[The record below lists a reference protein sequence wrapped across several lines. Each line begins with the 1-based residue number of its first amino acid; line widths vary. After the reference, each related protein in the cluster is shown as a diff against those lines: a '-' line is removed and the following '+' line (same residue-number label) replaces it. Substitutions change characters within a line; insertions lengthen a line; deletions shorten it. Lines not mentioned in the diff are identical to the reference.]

1 MPNFLSISLF
11 FIGTYFLS
19 SISFALIAGKLKHIN
34 LREVGSGN
42 LGATNVYRALG
53 LKYAVSVFVLD
64 AAKGFLPTFIAM
76 YLFENYVIHV
86 AIGLVA
92 ILGHSLSIY
101 VKFKGGKGVATGLGV
116 VMALNPLVAT
126 ILAIGG
132 FGSIWIT
139 KYVAPVSIVCS
150 IVAPILFYIFKSP
163 IEYTLFICL
172 IAGVIVLRHKD
183 NIIRLIQGKE
193 NKL

>member
-1 MPNFLSISLF
+1 MPSFLSISLF

-19 SISFALIAGKLKHIN
+19 SISFALIAGKLKQIN
-34 LREVGSGN
+34 LREIGSGN

-64 AAKGFLPTFIAM
+64 AAKGFLSTFMAM

-86 AIGLVA
+86 AVGLVA

-116 VMALNPLVAT
+116 VMALDPLVAT
-126 ILAIGG
+126 ILTIGG
-132 FGSIWIT
+132 IGSIWIT

-150 IVAPILFYIFKSP
+150 ILAPILFYIFQSP

-172 IAGVIVLRHKD
+172 ISGVIVFRHKD

>member
-1 MPNFLSISLF
+1 MPSFLSISLF
-11 FIGTYFLS
+11 FIGTYFIS

-53 LKYAVSVFVLD
+53 IKYAVLVFVLD
-64 AAKGFLPTFIAM
+64 AAKGFLPTFMAM

-86 AIGLVA
+86 AVGLVS

-126 ILAIGG
+126 ILAFGG
-132 FGSIWIT
+132 IGSIWIT
-139 KYVAPVSIVCS
+139 RYVAPVSIVCS
-150 IVAPILFYIFKSP
+150 IVAPILFYIFQSP

-172 IAGVIVLRHKD
+172 IAGVIVVRHKD

>member
-1 MPNFLSISLF
+1 M
-11 FIGTYFLS
+11 
-19 SISFALIAGKLKHIN
+19 
-34 LREVGSGN
+34 GSGN
-42 LGATNVYRALG
+42 LGATNVYRVLG

-64 AAKGFLPTFIAM
+64 AAKGFLPTFMAM

-86 AIGLVA
+86 AVGLVA

-116 VMALNPLVAT
+116 VMALDPLVAT
-126 ILAIGG
+126 ILTIGG
-132 FGSIWIT
+132 IGSIWIT

-150 IVAPILFYIFKSP
+150 ILAPILFYIFQSP

-172 IAGVIVLRHKD
+172 ISGVIVFRHKD

>member
-1 MPNFLSISLF
+1 MPSFLSISLF
-11 FIGTYFLS
+11 FIGTYFIS

-53 LKYAVSVFVLD
+53 IKYAVLVFVLD
-64 AAKGFLPTFIAM
+64 AAKGFLPTFMAM

-86 AIGLVA
+86 AVGMVA

-126 ILAIGG
+126 ILAFGG
-132 FGSIWIT
+132 IGSIWIT
-139 KYVAPVSIVCS
+139 RYVAPVSIVCS
-150 IVAPILFYIFKSP
+150 IVAPILFYIFQSP

-172 IAGVIVLRHKD
+172 IAGVIVVRHKD
-183 NIIRLIQGKE
+183 NILRLIQGKE

>member
-1 MPNFLSISLF
+1 MPSFLSISLF
-11 FIGTYFLS
+11 FIGTYFIS
-19 SISFALIAGKLKHIN
+19 SISFALIAGKLRHIN

-53 LKYAVSVFVLD
+53 IKYAVLVFVLD
-64 AAKGFLPTFIAM
+64 AAKGFLPTFMAM

-86 AIGLVA
+86 AVGLVA

-126 ILAIGG
+126 ILAFGG
-132 FGSIWIT
+132 IGSIWIT
-139 KYVAPVSIVCS
+139 RYVAPVSIVCS
-150 IVAPILFYIFKSP
+150 IVAPILFYIFQSP

-172 IAGVIVLRHKD
+172 IAGVIVIRHKD